1 MAKKKEK
8 KDSDMHTKNIKKQ
21 KNKKKHFIGVKEFA
35 FNFISIVFALVVL
48 FYFGGRCFYYYSLQS
63 QKQKDTEMTLNGLI
77 IQNNKLVQ
85 SGDGL
90 YQDKTGY
97 YFRGREINNYVWFA
111 NRMFRVLEV
120 NQDNTVKLVSND
132 LVSMFMWGEET
143 SYDKSNIRLWLTDD
157 DSEHAGVYYKTIPNP
172 NKFIKKTSYTID
184 SLKKGTVKSGEER
197 KADNVVSLTLSD
209 YIRSGSKDGFLN
221 NGKLFYLLGFSSDNE
236 NLYVEEDGSIKVC
249 DNLDAYG
256 VRSVITLNKN
266 LVVSQG
272 DGSVNNPYVINQG
285 KDINYVDSYVKLGDD
300 LYKVSFDNNG
310 ILKMYL
316 NGYIVVDGDEVLM
329 SYSGSSSHF
338 DYSDRK
344 NIAYYLINSYLNSLP
359 YRDYIVTSTYPLGE
373 MSAETGYNYQNIYS
387 NNFDGSISLLNLF
400 DYVSNNELTDFF
412 RNNTTS
418 SVGDVQYVTYSNGI
432 VEETDVKEMKHIV
445 PVISINSDIIKGGT
459 GRIDDPY
466 VVG

>member
-1 MAKKKEK
+1 M
-8 KDSDMHTKNIKKQ
+8 
-21 KNKKKHFIGVKEFA
+21 
-35 FNFISIVFALVVL
+35 
-48 FYFGGRCFYYYSLQS
+48 
-63 QKQKDTEMTLNGLI
+63 
-77 IQNNKLVQ
+77 
-85 SGDGL
+85 
-90 YQDKTGY
+90 
-97 YFRGREINNYVWFA
+97 
-111 NRMFRVLEV
+111 
-120 NQDNTVKLVSND
+120 
-132 LVSMFMWGEET
+132 
-143 SYDKSNIRLWLTDD
+143 
-157 DSEHAGVYYKTIPNP
+157 
-172 NKFIKKTSYTID
+172 
-184 SLKKGTVKSGEER
+184 
-197 KADNVVSLTLSD
+197 
-209 YIRSGSKDGFLN
+209 
-221 NGKLFYLLGFSSDNE
+221 
-236 NLYVEEDGSIKVC
+236 
-249 DNLDAYG
+249 
-256 VRSVITLNKN
+256 RSVITLNKN

-373 MSAETGYNYQNIYS
+373 MSAETGYNDQNIYS

-466 VVG
+466 VMG